1 MRFEWNKALVTAVLL
16 FSLAQADKNETL
28 AKKPEKSE
36 TKISA
41 SLIVDNKTI
50 SSTEKSIETSKNS
63 SEQVISRENA
73 RELSV
78 EPDPDAE
85 PISSEDSIDHEEL
98 PEALPEA
105 LELRNSRVGT
115 RRRPFYRPPM
125 RRPPN
130 SNRRNVFPEPL
141 RGSKRPVRKPA
152 DSNKREPTTSDCT
165 FFGKT
170 VCLKTLNYP
179 QEAILRSIRGN
190 RDMVD
195 HLLKDYNIQ
204 REDRNDDVEAD
215 VFPLETRYERYESN
229 EIRRRSDY
237 PLAIDNNVEEG
248 FTCPSQV
255 MYARPQLARA
265 ASGVWK
271 YIINTGDHTQT
282 LRLEKCS
289 KPKSSCSFISD
300 NYRSSCIQ
308 VYNYHRLL
316 TWDND
321 IGLHIDIFKIPSCC
335 SCHVHGYAELYPPL
349 QKDPSLPG
357 EENFPG
363 AEFSTDHSKG
373 FERPSSYL
381 SKLPSTYDSSYGGSK
396 PLDASSSNHPS
407 FILPRP
413 RPKKPSSSSASRP
426 FDKLPQQHAPN
437 TRAPGYKGPMKV
449 SKRPSRPNRPFRR
462 ESTDLEESSSNTNTN
477 TNPNLNKWFEQ
488 AFDQGTDSHTRP
500 NGEFEDDY
508 EEPGRRVNYNYHP
521 ILEFFEPKASMLK
534 ATDPTSTQKSSIELT
549 ANGGS
554 NSWKPMI
561 AL

>member
-1 MRFEWNKALVTAVLL
+1 MKFKSTILVVLV
-16 FSLAQADKNETL
+16 FSLAKADNKSNETAIKSL
-28 AKKPEKSE
+28 SE
-36 TKISA
+36 TKIST

-50 SSTEKSIETSKNS
+50 SSTEKSIEILKNS
-63 SEQVISRENA
+63 SISNEEVISRENA

-78 EPDPDAE
+78 SSGSGSEPDAE
-85 PISSEDSIDHEEL
+85 AISSEKDSIEHEEL

-105 LELRNSRVGT
+105 MELRHSRVGN
-115 RRRPFYRPPM
+115 RRHPFYRPQII

-130 SNRRNVFPEPL
+130 SNRRNVYPEPM
-141 RGSKRPVRKPA
+141 RGSKRPTRKPS
-152 DSNKREPTTSDCT
+152 DSRREPTTTECT

-179 QEAILRSIRGN
+179 QEAILRSLRGN

-204 REDRNDDVEAD
+204 REDRYDDVEAEI
-215 VFPLETRYERYESN
+215 FPVETRHERYENN
-229 EIRRRSDY
+229 EIKRRSDY
-237 PLAIDNNVEEG
+237 SLPIDNNVEEG

-255 MYARPQLARA
+255 IYARPQLARA

-300 NYRSSCIQ
+300 NYRSSCVQ

-335 SCHVHGYAELYPPL
+335 SCHVHGYADLYPPV

-357 EENFPG
+357 TEIFPG

-373 FERPSSYL
+373 FDRPSSYL
-381 SKLPSTYDSSYGGSK
+381 SKLPSTYDSNYVGSK

-407 FILPRP
+407 FVLPRP
-413 RPKKPSSSSASRP
+413 RPKKPTTSATRP

-437 TRAPGYKGPMKV
+437 TRAPGYKGPMKS
-449 SKRPSRPNRPFRR
+449 SKRPGRPNRPFRR
-462 ESTDLEESSSNTNTN
+462 ESSDLEEGSSNTN
-477 TNPNLNKWFEQ
+477 LNNWFEQ
-488 AFDQGTDSHTRP
+488 AFDQETDQSTRLN
-500 NGEFEDDY
+500 NGEFEEDY
-508 EEPGRRVNYNYHP
+508 EEPNRRVNYNYHP

-534 ATDPTSTQKSSIELT
+534 SPEPSSTQKSSIELT
-549 ANGGS
+549 PNGDGD
-554 NSWKPMI
+554 SWKPMI
-561 AL
+561 GL